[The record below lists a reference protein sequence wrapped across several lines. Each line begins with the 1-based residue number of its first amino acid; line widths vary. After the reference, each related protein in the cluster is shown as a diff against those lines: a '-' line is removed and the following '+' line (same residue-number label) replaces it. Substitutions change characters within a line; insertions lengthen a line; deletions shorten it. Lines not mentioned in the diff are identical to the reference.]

1 MHHSESGVGTL
12 QGHKNHPV
20 TILSFQKK
28 PQLIIRFRGYPKR
41 VMDCGAISCSCC
53 NHKLNSPSRLIK
65 PKLRRGVISAQKVWD
80 DGLIDKRW
88 ELTMTNTSSMASR
101 QAWRVARA
109 LGRELVSQNANTV
122 WSPACVASLLAVA
135 REGASGTT
143 RHELDALL
151 GADNRLDTGNFL
163 EKDDPFGLKP
173 LGSWGYKDYAAS
185 MAIAAWISN
194 AASPSDAFL
203 RRCADCD
210 VHVSIADL
218 GDPQVGHE
226 VSDWIS
232 EQTRGLLSPSVE
244 LSPLVLACHVST
256 LYIKDAWE
264 DPFYK
269 DATETGTFHAPDSDT
284 QVAYM
289 NGIRSSKVIEKNGFT
304 AFELGLSQGVS
315 MLFALPDG
323 DSVRFEDALPL
334 LEQLSRGD
342 GNQEDVDLS
351 IPRFECE
358 TTVSNLDSLLTA
370 AGVSTACAMELVPMV
385 GEAVASTQIVHGA
398 KLSLDEQGIEAG
410 AYTKMVTVTGS
421 SFLRLR

>member
-1 MHHSESGVGTL
+1 
-12 QGHKNHPV
+12 
-20 TILSFQKK
+20 
-28 PQLIIRFRGYPKR
+28 
-41 VMDCGAISCSCC
+41 MD
-53 NHKLNSPSRLIK
+53 
-65 PKLRRGVISAQKVWD
+65 
-80 DGLIDKRW
+80 
-88 ELTMTNTSSMASR
+88 NTSSMAS
-101 QAWRVARA
+101 QQTWRVARA

-151 GADNRLDTGNFL
+151 VADNYLGTGNFL

-185 MAIAAWISN
+185 MAVAAWISN

-203 RRCADCD
+203 SKCADCS

-218 GDPQVGHE
+218 GDPQAGRE

-232 EQTRGLLSPSVE
+232 EQTRGLLSPSVD
-244 LSPLVLACHVST
+244 LSPLVLACLVSA
-256 LYIKDAWE
+256 LYLKDAWE
-264 DPFYK
+264 DPFNE
-269 DATETGTFHAPDSDT
+269 DATKTGAFHAPSGDT

-304 AFELGLSQGVS
+304 AFELGLSQGAS

-323 DSVRFEDALPL
+323 DSIRFEDALHL
-334 LEQLSRGD
+334 LDQLSRGE
-342 GNQEDVDLS
+342 GNQEDIDLS

-370 AGVSTACAMELVPMV
+370 AGVSTASAMELVPMV
-385 GEAVASTQIVHGA
+385 GEKTASTQIVHGA
-398 KLSLDEQGIEAG
+398 KLSLDERGIEAG
-410 AYTKMVTVTGS
+410 AYTKMIACAGALPFDLPEPRRIILDRPFYVALVSRNGTPLFIGNITTPTENTNS
-421 SFLRLR
+421 H

>member
-1 MHHSESGVGTL
+1 
-12 QGHKNHPV
+12 
-20 TILSFQKK
+20 
-28 PQLIIRFRGYPKR
+28 
-41 VMDCGAISCSCC
+41 
-53 NHKLNSPSRLIK
+53 
-65 PKLRRGVISAQKVWD
+65 
-80 DGLIDKRW
+80 
-88 ELTMTNTSSMASR
+88 MTNASSTASQ

-109 LGRELVSQNANTV
+109 LGHELVNQNANIV

-151 GADNRLDTGNFL
+151 GADNCLGTGNFL

-173 LGSWGYKDYAAS
+173 LSSWGYKDYAAS
-185 MAIAAWISN
+185 MAVAAWISN
-194 AASPSDAFL
+194 AASPSDTFL
-203 RRCADCD
+203 RRCADCS

-218 GDPQVGHE
+218 GDPQVGRE

-244 LSPLVLACHVST
+244 LSPLVLACLVSA
-256 LYIKDAWE
+256 LYLKDAWE
-264 DPFYK
+264 TPFYK
-269 DATETGTFHAPDSDT
+269 DETETGAFHAPSGDI

-289 NGIRSSKVIEKNGFT
+289 NGIRSSRVIEKNGFT

-323 DSVRFEDALPL
+323 DSARFEDALPL
-334 LEQLSRGD
+334 LEQLSRGE
-342 GNQEDVDLS
+342 GNQEDIDLS

-358 TTVSNLDSLLTA
+358 TSVSNLDSLLTA
-370 AGVSTACAMELVPMV
+370 AGVSTASAMELVPMV

-398 KLSLDEQGIEAG
+398 KLSLDERGIEAG
-410 AYTKMVTVTGS
+410 AYTKMIVCAGALPFDLPEPRRIILDKPFYVALASRNGTPLFIGNVSAPTEITHS
-421 SFLRLR
+421 H

>member
-1 MHHSESGVGTL
+1 
-12 QGHKNHPV
+12 
-20 TILSFQKK
+20 
-28 PQLIIRFRGYPKR
+28 
-41 VMDCGAISCSCC
+41 
-53 NHKLNSPSRLIK
+53 
-65 PKLRRGVISAQKVWD
+65 
-80 DGLIDKRW
+80 
-88 ELTMTNTSSMASR
+88 MTNTPSMASQ

-143 RHELDALL
+143 RHELDALF
-151 GADNRLDTGNFL
+151 GADNCLGTGNFL

-185 MAIAAWISN
+185 MAVAAWISN
-194 AASPSDAFL
+194 AANPSDAFL
-203 RRCADCD
+203 RRCADCS
-210 VHVSIADL
+210 VRVSIADL
-218 GDPQVGHE
+218 GNPQIERE

-232 EQTRGLLSPSVE
+232 EQTHGLLSPSVE
-244 LSPLVLACHVST
+244 LSPLVLACLVSA
-256 LYIKDAWE
+256 LYLKDAWE
-264 DPFYK
+264 DPFYE
-269 DATETGTFHAPDSDT
+269 DATKTGAFHAADGDI

-289 NGIRSSKVIEKNGFT
+289 NGICSSRVIEKNGFT
-304 AFELGLSQGVS
+304 AFGLGLSQGAS
-315 MLFALPDG
+315 MLFALPNG

-334 LEQLSRGD
+334 LEQLSRGE
-342 GNQEDVDLS
+342 GNQEDIDLS

-370 AGVSTACAMELVPMV
+370 AGVSTASAMELVPMV

-410 AYTKMVTVTGS
+410 AYTKMIVCAGALPFDLPEPRRIILDRPFYVALVSRNGTPLFIGNIATPTETTHS
-421 SFLRLR
+421 H